1 MTLRGHESWLQ
12 DQSADER
19 RAASR
24 ERAELKFRAVKGALE
39 RARNGA
45 IGLFADPDLADHPD
59 FAEQLKRECLQTGI
73 LAAGKEV

>member
-1 MTLRGHESWLQ
+1 MRGHDTWQREQ
-12 DQSADER
+12 PADVR
-19 RAASR
+19 RASSR
-24 ERAELKFRAVKGALE
+24 PRAEMKLQAVKGALE

-59 FAEQLKRECLQTGI
+59 LAEQLKRACLETGI

>member
-1 MTLRGHESWLQ
+1 MTLRGHDAWPREQ
-12 DQSADER
+12 PADVR
-19 RAASR
+19 RATSR
-24 ERAELKFRAVKGALE
+24 PRAETKLKSVKGALE

-59 FAEQLKRECLQTGI
+59 LAEQLKRACLETGM